1 MTGADRERPAP
12 PYPIASVDRA
22 LSLIQM
28 LAESPEVKLSEVRAR
43 LDVGQSTA
51 HRLLAMF
58 VYRGFAVQDPRTR
71 GYRAGPFLLDLR
83 RDTGVRFDVAREIRP
98 TLALLA
104 KESGET
110 AHFGVLDGTDVRY
123 IDVVESTRA
132 LRVSGRLGRTMPARG
147 TSIGRAMLAAESDEW
162 VTARYG
168 APAQELSG
176 QDVAEHEALLRELAR
191 TRRRGYARNRGE
203 VERGVCSVGVAVV
216 DLGGDLVGGLSIAA
230 PDSRWNS
237 TLEKAHVRLLHA
249 AAARLTGR
257 GQPGSH

>member
-12 PYPIASVDRA
+12 PYPIASVDRT

-71 GYRAGPFLLDLR
+71 SYRAGPYLLDLR

-98 TLALLA
+98 TLARLA
-104 KESGET
+104 GESGET
-110 AHFGVLDGTDVRY
+110 AHFAVLDGTDVRY

-132 LRVSGRLGRTMPARG
+132 LRVSGRRGRTMPARD
-147 TSIGRAMLAAESDEW
+147 TSIGRAMLAAEGDAW
-162 VTARYG
+162 VSARYG
-168 APAQELSG
+168 APAQPG
-176 QDVAEHEALLRELAR
+176 DQDAAGHDTLLRELAR
-191 TRRRGYARNRGE
+191 TRSRGYARNRGE
-203 VERGVCSVGVAVV
+203 VELGVCSVGVAVV
-216 DLGGDLVGGLSIAA
+216 DPAGDLLGGLSIAA
-230 PDSRWNS
+230 PDSRWS
-237 TLEKAHVRLLHA
+237 PALEKAHVQLLHA
-249 AAARLTGR
+249 AAARLAGR
-257 GQPGSH
+257 E